1 VAYRI
6 NPKGGIV
13 QIRTNPLSI
22 YSTFKFQGYVP
33 WLLKTRKVRIIRLN
47 NGRRMVVRAES
58 FDKNTIEPYNEKATK
73 LLHETWQKTAIVYG
87 PVIVINP
94 EDWST

>member
-1 VAYRI
+1 MAYRI

-13 QIRTNPLSI
+13 PVRPGPTSSFSYKYLS
-22 YSTFKFQGYVP
+22 F
-33 WLLKTRKVRIIRLN
+33 LLKAPIRLVKLSD
-47 NGRRMVVRAES
+47 GRKMAVRAES
-58 FDKNTIEPYNEKATK
+58 FERNTKEPYNEKATK

-94 EDWST
+94 EDLK